1 MQVKNSHGR
10 KWNMSALTQR
20 VVRKHEQSAH
30 ALSRYENLDEVQSR
44 QDQQSMVDILH
55 NGSHVGGNSQRMQQ
69 PGNGASIQEIGGG
82 IRETKLEGSIPISSR
97 MASDRSQIDFSENS
111 EQDPGRA
118 FKFYWKNW
126 VQKTIGHSKS
136 PMEIEANRR
145 AGILSNLAQANQ
157 VYGFL
162 PKVSS
167 QKQLSLLKHPK
178 AAIIN
183 RHGSS
188 NTSSNIIL
196 NLVIRDSLAQQH
208 QQNNSSGV
216 ETQQPSSRSMAG
228 IMTHRTQPSGQLSS
242 PSASVSKPLRAIK
255 LQPISDAVV
264 EETGLEGRFGV
275 SSTNLQIG
283 GQRLSKRLLLHL
295 AAASNPKRA
304 PARPMASKISTELR
318 EELFGLAAK
327 GPVFDKHFG
336 SKQMFSDMN
345 KLYGTFRRYREDIRG
360 LAAQIEAEAQKLDH
374 G

>member
-1 MQVKNSHGR
+1 
-10 KWNMSALTQR
+10 MSALTQR

-44 QDQQSMVDILH
+44 QDQQNMVDILH
-55 NGSHVGGNSQRMQQ
+55 NGSQIGRNRQKLQHSE
-69 PGNGASIQEIGGG
+69 NGASIQEIGEG
-82 IRETKLEGSIPISSR
+82 IRDVRHEGSVPISSR

-111 EQDPGRA
+111 EQDPGKA

-126 VQKTIGHSKS
+126 VQKTIGHSKT

-183 RHGSS
+183 RNGSS
-188 NTSSNIIL
+188 NTSSRTLID
-196 NLVIRDSLAQQH
+196 LVVRGGFAQQH
-208 QQNNSSGV
+208 HNNSSGL

-228 IMTHRTQPSGQLSS
+228 VMTHRTQPSGQLSS
-242 PSASVSKPLRAIK
+242 PSASVSKPLRTIK
-255 LQPISDAVV
+255 LQPISDSVV
-264 EETGLEGRFGV
+264 EEPGAEGGFGV
-275 SSTNLQIG
+275 SSTIMPPG
-283 GQRLSKRLLLHL
+283 GKRLSKSLLLHL
-295 AAASNPKRA
+295 AATSHPKRA
-304 PARPMASKISTELR
+304 PTRPTASKLSTELR

>member
-1 MQVKNSHGR
+1 
-10 KWNMSALTQR
+10 MSALTQR
-20 VVRKHEQSAH
+20 VTRKHEQSAH

-44 QDQQSMVDILH
+44 QDQQNMVDILH
-55 NGSHVGGNSQRMQQ
+55 NGSQTGGSPQKMQQ
-69 PGNGASIQEIGGG
+69 SGNGASIQEIGGG
-82 IRETKLEGSIPISSR
+82 IRETKLEGSVPISSR

-111 EQDPGRA
+111 EQDAGRA

-178 AAIIN
+178 TAIIN

-188 NTSSNIIL
+188 NTSSRIIL
-196 NLVIRDSLAQQH
+196 DLVIRGSFAQQQH
-208 QQNNSSGV
+208 NNSSGV

-228 IMTHRTQPSGQLSS
+228 IMTHRTQPSGKLSS
-242 PSASVSKPLRAIK
+242 PSASVSKPMRAIK
-255 LQPISDAVV
+255 LQPISDVVV
-264 EETGLEGRFGV
+264 EETGAEGGFGV
-275 SSTNLQIG
+275 SSTNLQTG
-283 GQRLSKRLLLHL
+283 GKRLSKRLLLHL